1 MSKKSDVLNAGRE
14 FVMNMAKEHG
24 LDKTAL
30 HFGYVRSNGTGNG
43 GALSNVIKE
52 LGWRSEGA
60 KNGDNGVKPASAS
73 VATLAPAKAHVIA
86 STALPARIEEWM
98 LDNMLPAEWQDDDG
112 RLVRSIPQ
120 HFVELVVLSDTP
132 DWNKRVRRLGVDEIT
147 MLEAF
152 LGAPC
157 TMNRRE
163 DALLAK
169 RARAP
174 FERTEA
180 TINHHARI
188 DAGLL
193 NAENRFEA
201 SRYDADITAFYCE

>member
-1 MSKKSDVLNAGRE
+1 MSKKSDVMNAGRE
-14 FVMNMAKEHG
+14 FVMNMAEKNG

-30 HFGYVRSNGTGNG
+30 HFGYVRPNGTGNG
-43 GALSNVIKE
+43 GAISNVIKE
-52 LGWRSEGA
+52 LGWRNSEPTKTVDSA
-60 KNGDNGVKPASAS
+60 PKTATVRVVPVAPKATLPASKL
-73 VATLAPAKAHVIA
+73 TLPG
-86 STALPARIEEWM
+86 RIEDYL
-98 LDNMLPAEWQDDDG
+98 LDNILPESWDDEKP
-112 RLVRSIPQ
+112 IPQ

-132 DWNKRVRRLGVDEIT
+132 DWNKRIRRLGQDEID

-174 FERTEA
+174 FERSEA
-180 TINHHARI
+180 KVAHYGRI
-188 DAGLL
+188 DAGLES
-193 NAENRFEA
+193 AENRFNA
-201 SRYDADITAFYCE
+201 SRYDAAITAFYAE